1 MLCYEQKNVA
11 QKERFLVYQF
21 LKVVSSD
28 SQSGIFDPSYELAL
42 CLLEPVETFTVAGL
56 SSLSFK
62 WNPLRTSCVTIPAL
76 NCMDASREMAS
87 WTCIIRKHK

>member
-1 MLCYEQKNVA
+1 MLCYEQKKNVA

-28 SQSGIFDPSYELAL
+28 SQSSIFELAL
-42 CLLEPVETFTVAGL
+42 CLAEPVETFTVADL
-56 SSLSFK
+56 SNLSFK
-62 WNPLRTSCVTIPAL
+62 WNPLRTSCMIIPAL

-87 WTCIIRKHK
+87 WTCIRKHKE

>member
-11 QKERFLVYQF
+11 QKERFLAVPEGRF
-21 LKVVSSD
+21 IRFTKAACLP
-28 SQSGIFDPSYELAL
+28 PSYELPL
-42 CLLEPVETFTVAGL
+42 CLPEPVETFTVAGL

-87 WTCIIRKHK
+87 WTCIRKHKE